1 MIYRTYLVASK
12 HTTLKQIL
20 TDFMRLSMK
29 DTVVLSIPRKNTL
42 GAGDFA
48 CAVSGLCQIFMVTCA
63 KSFATGGFDLRPT
76 PKIPAESGNQ
86 EGKGRMTLCLKL
98 F

>member
-1 MIYRTYLVASK
+1 MIYRTHIVASK

-20 TDFMRLSMK
+20 TDFLRLSMK
-29 DTVVLSIPRKNTL
+29 DNVVLSIPRKNTL
-42 GAGDFA
+42 RAREFS
-48 CAVSGLCQIFMVTCA
+48 CAVSGLCQIFIVTCA

-76 PKIPAESGNQ
+76 PKIPAESDNQ
-86 EGKGRMTLCLKL
+86 EGEGRMTSCLKL

>member
-20 TDFMRLSMK
+20 TDFMRLLMK
-29 DTVVLSIPRKNTL
+29 DTVVLSISRKNTL
-42 GAGDFA
+42 GARDVA
-48 CAVSGLCQIFMVTCA
+48 RTVSGLCQIFMVTCG
-63 KSFATGGFDLRPT
+63 KSFATGGFDLRTT

-86 EGKGRMTLCLKL
+86 
-98 F
+98 

>member
-1 MIYRTYLVASK
+1 MIFRTYLVASK

-42 GAGDFA
+42 RARDFS
-48 CAVSGLCQIFMVTCA
+48 CAVSGLCQINLYGDVRE
-63 KSFATGGFDLRPT
+63 KLRHWWLRPSADT
-76 PKIPAESGNQ
+76 EDSRRIW
-86 EGKGRMTLCLKL
+86 
-98 F
+98 

>member
-1 MIYRTYLVASK
+1 MIYGTYLVASE

-20 TDFMRLSMK
+20 TDFMRLLMK
-29 DTVVLSIPRKNTL
+29 DTVVLSISRKNTL
-42 GAGDFA
+42 FARDFA
-48 CAVSGLCQIFMVTCA
+48 CTVSGLFQIFMVTCG

-76 PKIPAESGNQ
+76 SKIPAESGNQ
-86 EGKGRMTLCLKL
+86 EGKGKMTSSLKL